1 MPPPAPLLVAPRLS
15 VIVPA
20 HQGERLLPETLG
32 ALAASDLPRDQWQLI
47 VVDDASTDDT
57 AAVGGRWAD
66 RVISLAGKPHGPGY
80 ARNRGVDASQG
91 EWVVFVDADVRVHPD
106 TLRRIGDAID
116 ADPSL
121 DALFGAYDDA
131 PPAPNFL
138 SQYRNLLHRYTHL
151 VGAGQTETFWA
162 GCGAVRR
169 SMFDAVGGFDEARY
183 PRPQI
188 EDIELGYRIRDRSG
202 RIAIRPEVQAAHLK
216 KWTLIGAI
224 RTDLFDR
231 AVPWVRLLLERRRL
245 AQSANLNLRRGEQ
258 LKVAV
263 VVFALLGVLA
273 GALGGSVWPV
283 LGGVVGLAGVTIS
296 NHALIG
302 WFARLRGPWFALGVI
317 PWNLFYYLLSGVAVG
332 IAVVTRFREP
342 GSPRPPAPA
351 TQGSGADGR
360 PTRGYQQSSE
370 VVP

>member
-1 MPPPAPLLVAPRLS
+1 MTASLS

-20 HQGERLLPETLG
+20 YQGARLLPVTLG

-47 VVDDASTDDT
+47 VVDDASTDNT
-57 AAVGGRWAD
+57 AAVAGRWAD
-66 RVISLAGKPHGPGY
+66 QVIALVGKPRGPGY
-80 ARNRGVDASQG
+80 ARNRGVEASQSD
-91 EWVVFVDADVRVHPD
+91 WVVFVDADVRVHSD
-106 TLRRIGDAID
+106 TLRRIREAIEL
-116 ADPSL
+116 DPDL

-151 VGAGQTETFWA
+151 EGAGHAETFWA

-169 SMFDAVGGFDEARY
+169 SMFVAIGGFDEARY

-188 EDIELGYRIRDRSG
+188 EDIELGCRIRDRSG
-202 RIAIRPEVQAAHLK
+202 RIVIRPEVQAAHLK
-216 KWTLIGAI
+216 EWHLVGAL

-231 AVPWVRLLLERRRL
+231 GVPWARLLLERRRL
-245 AQSANLNLRRGEQ
+245 TQSAHLNLKRGEQ

-263 VVFALLGVLA
+263 VVGALLAV
-273 GALGGSVWPV
+273 LGGTVTGSGWPV
-283 LGGVVGLAGVTIS
+283 LGGAAGLAGVALS
-296 NHALIG
+296 NHVLIR

-317 PWNLFYYLLSGVAVG
+317 PWNLLYYLLGGVAVA
-332 IAVVTRFREP
+332 IAVLIRLR
-342 GSPRPPAPA
+342 SPSTPTPPMSIA
-351 TQGSGADGR
+351 QGNGADKQR
-360 PTRGYQQSSE
+360 ATGYQQSSE

>member
-1 MPPPAPLLVAPRLS
+1 MTARLS

-20 HQGERLLPETLG
+20 YQGERLLPVTLG

-47 VVDDASTDDT
+47 VVDDSSTDDT
-57 AAVGGRWAD
+57 AVVAGRWAD
-66 RVISLAGKPHGPGY
+66 TVVRLAGTPRGPGY
-80 ARNRGVDASQG
+80 ARNRGVEASQSD
-91 EWVVFVDADVRVHPD
+91 WVVFVDADVRVHPD
-106 TLRRIGDAID
+106 TLRRIVEAVDS
-116 ADPSL
+116 DPGL

-151 VGAGQTETFWA
+151 EGAGEAETFWA

-169 SMFDAVGGFDEARY
+169 SMFVAVGGFDEVRY

-188 EDIELGYRIRDRSG
+188 EDIELGYRIREQSG

-216 KWTLIGAI
+216 EWRLVAAL

-231 AVPWVRLLLERRRL
+231 GVPWARLLLERRRL
-245 AQSANLNLRRGEQ
+245 VDAAHLNLKRGEQ
-258 LKVAV
+258 LKVV
-263 VVFALLGVLA
+263 VVVGALLSV
-273 GALGGSVWPV
+273 LGGIVIGSAWPV
-283 LGGVVGLAGVTIS
+283 LGGILGLAGVVVS
-296 NHALIG
+296 NHALFR

-317 PWNLFYYLLSGVAVG
+317 PWNLLYYLLGGVAVA
-332 IAVVTRFREP
+332 IAVLIRFR
-342 GSPRPPAPA
+342 SPRTPTPPRSVAP
-351 TQGSGADGR
+351 GNGADQQR
-360 PTRGYQQSSE
+360 ATGYQQSSE